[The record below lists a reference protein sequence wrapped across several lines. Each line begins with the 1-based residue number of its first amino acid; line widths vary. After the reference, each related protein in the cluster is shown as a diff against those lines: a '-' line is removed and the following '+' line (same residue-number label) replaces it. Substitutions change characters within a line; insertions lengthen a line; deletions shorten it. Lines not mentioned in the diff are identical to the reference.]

1 MSRLGKKPI
10 VIPAK
15 TDIKV
20 DGDMLIVKGP
30 LGELKRRLVPSVVIK
45 VEGENATV
53 SAANESTEAS
63 MMQGTYVAHL
73 KNMIA
78 GVNSGFQKKLI
89 VEGIGYKADVK
100 GTDIVMSLGF
110 SHPVVVKVPTGIKAV
125 IEKGIMAISGIDKDQ
140 VGQFAALVRDQ
151 KKPEPYKGKG
161 IRYENEVIRR
171 KQGKKTV

>member
-10 VIPAK
+10 TIPEK
-15 TDIKV
+15 TEVKV
-20 DGDMLIVKGP
+20 EGINLTVKGP
-30 LGELKRRLVPSVVIK
+30 LGTLTRTIHPAVVVK
-45 VEGENATV
+45 VENGTALV
-53 SAANESTEAS
+53 SAKDDSTEAS
-63 MMQGTYVAHL
+63 MMQGTAVAHL

-78 GVNSGFQKKLI
+78 GVTAGFQKKLI

-110 SHPVVVKVPTGIKAV
+110 SHPVVVKIPTGIKAV
-125 IEKGIMAISGIDKDQ
+125 IEKGIMSISGIDKDA

-161 IRYENEVIRR
+161 IRYEDEVIRR